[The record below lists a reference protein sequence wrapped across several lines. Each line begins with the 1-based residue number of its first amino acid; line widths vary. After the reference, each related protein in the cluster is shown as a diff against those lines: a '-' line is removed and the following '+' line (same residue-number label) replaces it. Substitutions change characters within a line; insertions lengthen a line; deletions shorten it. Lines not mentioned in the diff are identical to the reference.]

1 MQLSTRMANDEA
13 VVTPVIVRDVRKSYS
28 GSGDTVSAL
37 AGVSLE
43 VHVGEMVALV
53 GPSGCG
59 KSTLLNLVGCVDLPT
74 SGEVIVDGRVTSSLD
89 DDALTLLRRDRVG
102 TIFQFFNLL
111 PALTLFDNIGLP
123 LVLRRLPKDQVAAR
137 VDAALA
143 QVGISEKRNAYPAQI
158 SGGQMQRA
166 AIARAIVHSPAIILA
181 DEPTGNLDTA
191 NGEKVLRLLRA
202 LADGG
207 QAILMATHS
216 VEAAAVCDRT
226 RFSGGGNPARA
237 RVRRRAAAPAARRS
251 RLSRPPRQAR
261 LHRSGAT
268 SRDAAL
274 QLVQPYRRAGPS
286 ERDR

>member
-226 RFSGGGNPARA
+226 IRMQDGRI
-237 RVRRRAAAPAARRS
+237 V
-251 RLSRPPRQAR
+251 
-261 LHRSGAT
+261 
-268 SRDAAL
+268 
-274 QLVQPYRRAGPS
+274 
-286 ERDR
+286 